1 MSLAPAVTR
10 VLLVNNRL
18 LVREALAGLLETQ
31 PDITIPAH
39 VPSLRDALRMITL
52 TAPIHCAVIEFES
65 GSIESLCADFIA
77 LRKSAPILLIGDV
90 IQLQELEALRPLVAG
105 ILSNSANSGALIEAI
120 RRISSGHTWEDLPYL
135 DGSATLPH
143 TRHSPVF
150 TVRQQMVLH
159 LVCEGLSNKQCAHV
173 LKVSPSSIKCTIQQL
188 FVKTKASSRSLLVRY
203 AMENQMQKPAHSFKG
218 NPEVLESLRRHD
230 AERRT
235 PELARE
241 AGASQD
247 PETAK
252 PMTATRNSANTIAKP
267 AGRSAYG
274 QAKLG

>member
-1 MSLAPAVTR
+1 MSPAPAVIR

-39 VPSLRDALRMITL
+39 VPSVRDALRMVSL
-52 TAPIHCAVIEFES
+52 TTPIHCAVIEFES
-65 GSIESLCADFIA
+65 GSIESLCADLTV
-77 LRKSAPILLIGDV
+77 LRKSARILLIGDV
-90 IQLQELEALRPLVAG
+90 IQLQELEALRPVVAG
-105 ILSNSANSGALIEAI
+105 ILSNTASSGALIEAI

-159 LVCEGLSNKQCAHV
+159 LVCDGLSNKQCAHV

-203 AMENQMQKPAHSFKG
+203 AMENQMQKAVHSFKG
-218 NPEVLESLRRHD
+218 NPEIVEPLVRHE
-230 AERRT
+230 AERKT

-247 PETAK
+247 PKTAK
-252 PMTATRNSANTIAKP
+252 SMAVTRNSGKPIAKP
-267 AGRSAYG
+267 AGRSVYG